1 MAQTDGQGFFVTVD
15 QTGDWP
21 LPERLLENCV
31 RCVGSR
37 EGASAGEISV
47 TFLTDREIRALNLEY
62 LGKDR
67 PTDVIAFALHGSG
80 DPPLGDVYVGYEQA
94 QRQARE
100 EGIEVEEELL
110 RLAIHGALHVFG
122 HDHPEGDERTA
133 NEMFRLQE
141 EILEE
146 VLSRP

>member
-1 MAQTDGQGFFVTVD
+1 M
-15 QTGDWP
+15 
-21 LPERLLENCV
+21 R
-31 RCVGSR
+31 S
-37 EGASAGEISV
+37 
-47 TFLTDREIRALNLEY
+47 LNLEF
-62 LGKDR
+62 LREDR

-80 DPPLGDVYVGYEQA
+80 EPPLGDVYVGYEQA

-110 RLAIHGALHVFG
+110 RLAIHGTLHVFG
-122 HDHPEGDERTA
+122 HDHPEGDERA
-133 NEMFRLQE
+133 RGEMFQLQE